1 MLRMWLLWLT
11 AVLTVLFRF
20 NLSTVGVFWRIFNP
34 MHIICF
40 THQTIWGAEVCA
52 LILVKIILGLSLLL
66 RTCTCTERWH
76 HVMSISIYSS
86 YKAHT
91 ELKKFKRV
99 SLRSNK
105 KNGAGTNAVDDDGVS
120 PGGVRMSNIPQ
131 NVVDIRAVRVCG
143 AHAAAILL
151 FFLLFLTVHRRQAP
165 RSVPA
170 GLPPGHSAQRTH
182 KSNKGKNCLCKRSL
196 RIVLKKQIN

>member
-1 MLRMWLLWLT
+1 
-11 AVLTVLFRF
+11 
-20 NLSTVGVFWRIFNP
+20 
-34 MHIICF
+34 
-40 THQTIWGAEVCA
+40 
-52 LILVKIILGLSLLL
+52 
-66 RTCTCTERWH
+66 
-76 HVMSISIYSS
+76 MSISIYSS

-91 ELKKFKRV
+91 ELKKFKCV

-105 KNGAGTNAVDDDGVS
+105 KNGARTNAVDDDGVS

-151 FFLLFLTVHRRQAP
+151 FFLLLFLAVHRRQAP

-196 RIVLKKQIN
+196 RIVLKKANKLINLYLFLYFCSSCFFFISSCILALLAAASSLLCRLSSSSASVTGFLFLVGIPRATDSET